1 MMIMKKHA
9 GVLLLFCA
17 AMIWFAAA
25 MGAAQDV
32 AAKPE
37 EKTLSVDEIVKK
49 ANHVSYYQGKDGRAN
64 VDMAITF
71 GQGGTQSRGMTIL
84 RLNED
89 EKDEAQKYYV
99 YFDKPADHRN
109 MAFMVW
115 KHVTK
120 DDDRWLYLPA
130 LDLVK
135 RIAASDKRTSF
146 VGSDYLYEDVSG
158 RSLAEDTHTLE
169 STDDKYYVVKND
181 PKDPKSVE
189 FSSYKV
195 WIDKA
200 TFLPMKAEYLDK
212 NGKLYRTMAVLETGT
227 FDGFATA
234 VKSKISNLATGGN
247 TVMTFSNVKYNA
259 GLPGDIFTERYLR
272 RAPQKWL
279 KGN

>member
-1 MMIMKKHA
+1 M
-9 GVLLLFCA
+9 FCA
-17 AMIWFAAA
+17 VVLWVMAAL
-25 MGAAQDV
+25 GAAQNE
-32 AAKPE
+32 AAKAE
-37 EKTLSVDEIVKK
+37 EKPLTVDEIVKK
-49 ANHVSYYQGKDGRAN
+49 ANHVSYYQGKDGRAY
-64 VDMAITF
+64 VDMTITF
-71 GQGGTQSRGMTIL
+71 GQGGTQTRGMTIL
-84 RLNED
+84 RRNQD

-115 KHVTK
+115 KHVVK

-158 RSLAEDTHTLE
+158 RSLTEDTHTLE
-169 STDDKYYVVKND
+169 STDDKYYVVKNE
-181 PKDPKSVE
+181 PKDPKNVE

-195 WIDKA
+195 WIDKN

-212 NGKLYRTMAVLETGT
+212 NGKVSRTMEVLETGT
-227 FDGFATA
+227 FDGFPTA
-234 VKSKISNLATGGN
+234 VKSKISNISSGGN
-247 TVMTFSNVKYNA
+247 TVMTFSNVKYNV
-259 GLPGDIFTERYLR
+259 GLPDDIFTERYLR